1 MFAPKYRRK
10 AIGEIWR
17 KLCAWKGVNIPKAE
31 AYPDHVHM
39 LVEISQKIN
48 VLSFYIEKTAHLMH
62 SSKNLLALK

>member
-1 MFAPKYRRK
+1 M
-10 AIGEIWR
+10 R
-17 KLCAWKGVNIPKAE
+17 KLCAWKGINIPKAE